1 MKKSLEELKIKII
14 GGQIIN
20 RVIANENNNDEI
32 VETRGTI
39 VAKTISFG
47 YISDNEIITNNYKT
61 KCDEKRITKENDVI
75 IKITPPFA
83 AALVDKKHEGLL
95 VSSFCMLLTDI
106 PEEIKP
112 EYLVA
117 YLNSEGG
124 VAQVTSRMTGS
135 TISTISVVALKQI
148 YIPILS
154 IEKQN
159 EICKAF
165 NAYLKNIEL
174 SKKLIELSK
183 EKVETLLGDNE

>member
-1 MKKSLEELKIKII
+1 MEKSLEELKIKII

-39 VAKTISFG
+39 VAKTISSG
-47 YISDNEIITNNYKT
+47 YISDNEIVTNNYKT
-61 KCDEKRITKENDVI
+61 KCDEKRITKENDVV

-117 YLNSEGG
+117 YFNSEDG
-124 VAQVTSRMTGS
+124 VAHVTSRMTGS

-148 YIPILS
+148 YIPILQ

>member
-1 MKKSLEELKIKII
+1 
-14 GGQIIN
+14 
-20 RVIANENNNDEI
+20 
-32 VETRGTI
+32 
-39 VAKTISFG
+39 
-47 YISDNEIITNNYKT
+47 
-61 KCDEKRITKENDVI
+61 
-75 IKITPPFA
+75 
-83 AALVDKKHEGLL
+83 
-95 VSSFCMLLTDI
+95 MLLTDI

-124 VAQVTSRMTGS
+124 VGQVTSRMTGS
-135 TISTISVVALKQI
+135 TISTISVAALKQI
-148 YIPILS
+148 YVPILS

>member
-20 RVIANENNNDEI
+20 RVIANESNNDEI

-39 VAKTISFG
+39 VAKTISSG

-95 VSSFCMLLTDI
+95 VSSFC
-106 PEEIKP
+106 
-112 EYLVA
+112 Y
-117 YLNSEGG
+117 
-124 VAQVTSRMTGS
+124 
-135 TISTISVVALKQI
+135 
-148 YIPILS
+148 
-154 IEKQN
+154 
-159 EICKAF
+159 
-165 NAYLKNIEL
+165 
-174 SKKLIELSK
+174 
-183 EKVETLLGDNE
+183 